1 VFHGSKLFQ
10 FAGQKIEKMTFAE
23 MYTIDTWHSLEAKIF
38 LLTNSIVCKF
48 EKQFKFFKDENSI
61 ANRSYF

>member
-1 VFHGSKLFQ
+1 MG
-10 FAGQKIEKMTFAE
+10 E
-23 MYTIDTWHSLEAKIF
+23 MCTTDTWHSLEAKIF